1 MTQPSMQQEPGA
13 DARTAP
19 DYAPGMRVIVRG
31 MEWLVQKVETNTLGN
46 PTLYCRG
53 VSALVRDREAVFLA
67 DVECTPAPG
76 GAGGIQLVDPARTRL
91 VDDDSPNYRDARLY
105 IESHLRSRVPTDGAV
120 HVGHK
125 AAMDPLPYQLEPA
138 SLALEK
144 PRQRILIADSVG
156 LGKTLEAG
164 ILMSELIAR
173 GKGRRILV
181 VSSKSM
187 LTQFQMEMWERFTI
201 PLVRLDSQ
209 RLQRIRAEIPSN
221 ANPFF
226 YYDRAI
232 VSVDTIKRSIEY
244 GVHLENAYWDIIVI
258 DEAQNVAERGKS
270 RSANSQRSKLAEK
283 LASRSDTLIMLSAT
297 PHDGSARSFASLMT
311 MLDPTAIADPDHYT
325 PDDIKGLF
333 VRRFKKDINSGGAV
347 FQERDVAM
355 CPCDSSPAEE
365 RAYEAFAALSL
376 HGDEGRSPDQLFK
389 ITLEKALFSSP
400 AACIETIDERLR
412 GVERRLEAAHAP
424 AGSPAAGAAR
434 REALQADISQLK
446 ALRVALAGISARD
459 FSRYQGLLALLRD
472 EGFAWRPDDARDR
485 VVIFTERIA
494 TMQWVADHLRR
505 DLGMDSG
512 QVVTMSGAMTD
523 MEQQALVERFGR
535 ADDAVRVLVA
545 SDVASEGINLHYLCH
560 RLIHFDTPW
569 SLMVFQ
575 QRNGRVDRYGQTSR
589 PLIRFMTVNARN
601 DRIRGDARI
610 LQVLIEKERQA
621 NENIGDPAVLMNKY
635 DVDDET
641 LVVSEAIAS
650 GEGAEAFGSR
660 LAAGGAAQAGEPSAL
675 EAMLR
680 MLGQPQGAG
689 RVRMAA
695 DPTLFNAGNAD
706 EAFLRA
712 GLDRFGREAGAKYD
726 QLPGA
731 QGVTLTLDPTGELHR
746 RLRRVM
752 PQANLGERID
762 LCCDARYCM
771 DEVRRAREA
780 DFELGAWPPTQY
792 LWRLH
797 PVLSWLADKAQTLI
811 YARDEAPLVCV
822 RALEPGQTWFLVAG
836 TIPNRK
842 SAPVV
847 DACFG
852 LAYRD
857 GAFERVVGDV
867 AELIDETGLGD
878 SRLVNRRDTPEGA
891 VQAAQGLMP
900 DAVAHARE
908 HMAGLYD
915 RYRRATDPRIAEER
929 RKLDELRAKHV
940 SHARQECL
948 PGMEQAPAG
957 AARRRVDEKVRKIER
972 TFSDYETWVT
982 DTLRIQNNPN
992 IKILA
997 VIMGAAR

>member
-1 MTQPSMQQEPGA
+1 MAEQVQPNAPAQ
-13 DARTAP
+13 AP

-31 MEWLVQKVETNTLGN
+31 MEWLVQKVETNSLGN

-53 VSALVRDREAVFLA
+53 VSSLVRDREAAFLA
-67 DVECTPAPG
+67 DVETSPAPG
-76 GAGGIQLVDPARTRL
+76 DAGGIQLVDPAKTRL
-91 VDDDSPNYRDARLY
+91 VDDTSPNYRDARLY
-105 IESHLRSRVPTDGAV
+105 IESQLRRRVPCDGKI
-120 HVGHK
+120 HVGDK
-125 AAMDPLPYQLEPA
+125 AAMDTLSYQLEPA
-138 SLALEK
+138 ALALEK

-181 VSSKSM
+181 VTSKSM

-209 RLQRIRAEIPSN
+209 RLQRIRQEIPSN

-258 DEAQNVAERGKS
+258 DEAQNVAERGRS
-270 RSANSQRSKLAEK
+270 RGANSQRSKLAEK

-311 MLDPTAIADPDHYT
+311 MLDPTAIADPDHYA
-325 PDDIKGLF
+325 PEDIKGLF
-333 VRRFKKDINSGGAV
+333 VRRFKKDVRGQGTV

-355 CPCDSSPAEE
+355 CPCDASPAEE
-365 RAYEAFAALSL
+365 LAFDAFARLRLNS
-376 HGDEGRSPDQLFK
+376 DEGKGPDQLFK

-400 AACIETIDERLR
+400 AACIESIKERVR
-412 GVERRLEAAHAP
+412 HARSRLEGVVVQP
-424 AGSPAAGAAR
+424 A
-434 REALQADISQLK
+434 REKLSADIAQLESLQR
-446 ALRVALAGISARD
+446 ALEAVGPRD

-472 EGFAWRPDDARDR
+472 PAYAWNPKDPGDR
-485 VVIFTERIA
+485 VVVFTERIA
-494 TMQWVADHLRR
+494 TMNWVAAQLKA
-505 DLGMDSG
+505 DLGMGDT
-512 QVVTMSGAMTD
+512 QVLTMHGGMSD
-523 MEQQALVERFGR
+523 IEQQDVVERFKR

-560 RLIHFDTPW
+560 RLVHFDTPW

-575 QRNGRVDRYGQTSR
+575 QRNGRVDRYGQEHR
-589 PLIRFMTVNARN
+589 PLIRFMTVNAKN

-635 DVDDET
+635 DVDAET
-641 LVVSEAIAS
+641 MMVSEAIAS
-650 GEGAEAFGSR
+650 GEGADAFGSR
-660 LAAGGAAQAGEPSAL
+660 LGSGQPDQAGPLSDF
-675 EAMLR
+675 EAMLQA
-680 MLGQPQGAG
+680 LTQSQAGAQ
-689 RVRMAA
+689 RQAQTA
-695 DPTLFNAGNAD
+695 TDPTLFNAGNAD
-706 EAFLRA
+706 EDYLRA
-712 GLDRFGREAGAKYD
+712 GLDRFGKEAGVKYEP
-726 QLPGA
+726 LNGA
-731 QGVTLTLDPTGELHR
+731 QGVQITMEPTGELSR
-746 RLRRVM
+746 RLRRAM
-752 PQANLGERID
+752 PQAQLGDRID
-762 LCCDARYCM
+762 LCCDARRCM

-780 DFELGAWPPTQY
+780 DFELGQWPPTQY

-797 PVLSWLADKAQTLI
+797 PALSWLDDKAQTLI

-822 RALEPGQTWFLVAG
+822 RALQPGQTWFLVAG

-867 AELIDETGLGD
+867 GEFIQDTGIGD
-878 SRLVNRRDTPEGA
+878 SKLVNRRDTPAGA
-891 VQAAQGLMP
+891 VCNAQALMP

-908 HMAGLYD
+908 HMAGLFEK
-915 RYRRATDPRIAEER
+915 YRRSTEPRIDEER
-929 RKLDELRAKHV
+929 RKLNELRERHV
-940 SHARQECL
+940 SYVRQQSL
-948 PGMEQAPAG
+948 PGMEEHAS
-957 AARRRVDEKVRKIER
+957 AAQRRVEEKVRKIER
-972 TFSDYETWVT
+972 TFEDYETWVT

-997 VIMGAAR
+997 VVMGAAR